1 MPHLVK
7 SVYDGN
13 IPVQEILPVLKNRT
27 ISGKTSAIMA
37 EYLEGVVSEGSG
49 KQAYIEGYKVGGKT
63 GTAQKYENGTIARG
77 KYVSSFF
84 GTYPAL
90 NPKYA
95 LLVCVNEPSSGAYY
109 GSVVASPYGKQI
121 FEGLF
126 RYKNIPKDFE
136 TQEDFFVIPNICGLP
151 LSQAIIALDKQNIN
165 YEISGDGGLV
175 VSQFPISGTKVAK
188 GGYIVI
194 NTN

>member
-1 MPHLVK
+1 M
-7 SVYDGN
+7 
-13 IPVQEILPVLKNRT
+13 
-27 ISGKTSAIMA
+27 
-37 EYLEGVVSEGSG
+37 
-49 KQAYIEGYKVGGKT
+49 GKT

-90 NPKYA
+90 NPEYA